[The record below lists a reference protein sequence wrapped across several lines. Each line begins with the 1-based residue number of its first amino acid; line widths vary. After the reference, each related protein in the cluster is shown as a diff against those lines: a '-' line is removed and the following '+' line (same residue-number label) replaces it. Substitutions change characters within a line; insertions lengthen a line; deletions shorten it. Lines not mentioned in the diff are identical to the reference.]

1 MGMEESHTEVSGG
14 GSVRSVA
21 DLPSDWRRQMD
32 EEMRE
37 ALRELDAENNIDR
50 DAGEFT
56 IADSVGIWAVSA
68 SGTQKKVTKLVAAGK
83 LTVRKAYDPEGKKLV
98 NAYKATPSDTP
109 ASDTAAQS

>member
-1 MGMEESHTEVSGG
+1 MKTGG
-14 GSVRSVA
+14 GTHTVTA

-37 ALRELDAENNIDR
+37 ALKALDAENNIDR
-50 DAGEFT
+50 EAGEFT

-68 SGTQKKVTKLVAAGK
+68 SGTQKKVAKLVAAGK

-98 NAYKATPSDTP
+98 NAYKKV
-109 ASDTAAQS
+109 

>member
-1 MGMEESHTEVSGG
+1 MGMESTHTEVSGG
-14 GSVRSVA
+14 GSTRSVA

-50 DAGEFT
+50 EAGEFT

-68 SGTQKKVTKLVAAGK
+68 SGTQKKVAKLVAAGK

-98 NAYKATPSDTP
+98 NAYRRVE
-109 ASDTAAQS
+109 